1 MDFLPVLAFV
11 AYVIFKIFKALA
23 QTGEDDKA
31 GEINRP
37 WENDQPWE
45 NDETK
50 KTGRPAILLQRT
62 EKRIAP
68 AIVNPENI
76 TRQDTLSRQDTL
88 TRQNNDLTP
97 DYREKAVTLSVP
109 ASLEEQTNPW
119 LELLSGE
126 NLVQGMVLKEILQ
139 PSRALRPF
147 SLQRR

>member
-1 MDFLPVLAFV
+1 VIWVDFLPVLAFV

-50 KTGRPAILLQRT
+50 KPGRPAIPLR
-62 EKRIAP
+62 P
-68 AIVNPENI
+68 
-76 TRQDTLSRQDTL
+76 S
-88 TRQNNDLTP
+88 QNNDSTP

-139 PSRALRPF
+139 PPRALRPF